1 MLQSRRTFL
10 SHSAIAVSSG
20 TASVL
25 CPSCGVRADDVKSG
39 SVMLLGFSTYGAKRL
54 KTEATIDLI
63 AKTGFDSVEITV
75 WPDWDASPAN
85 IPQKRR
91 TGLRNQISDHG
102 LTLTSLME
110 HLYPEADDVK
120 HKTSLERLKSVYELA
135 NDLCPDSPPVVQTVL
150 GGGDWLKKQKLFVDR
165 VGDWTALGKSYGVVT
180 CVKPHRGG
188 GMSKPSEAVWLIE
201 QIGAP
206 RWLKMVYDFSH
217 YAFRNIP
224 LEESIQHSLPHI
236 GHVAVK
242 DAVQTTSRN
251 GGKARVEFRLPGEA
265 GTIDFVTIL
274 KTLKAGGYSGDIS
287 CEVSGMVSGKSG
299 YDPVAAMKTCYA
311 NVSKA
316 FGNAGIKRS

>member
-1 MLQSRRTFL
+1 MPQSRRNFL

-20 TASVL
+20 AASML
-25 CPSCGVRADDVKSG
+25 LPYCGVRADGAKRESG
-39 SVMLLGFSTYGAKRL
+39 MLLGFSTYGAKGL

-85 IPQKRR
+85 MPQKRR
-91 TGLRNQISDHG
+91 TGLRNQISNSG

-110 HLYPEADDVK
+110 HLYPEADEAK
-120 HKTSLERLKSVYELA
+120 HKTSLERLKAVYELA
-135 NDLCPDSPPVVQTVL
+135 NDLCPDRPPVVQTVL
-150 GGGDWLKKQKLFVDR
+150 GGGDWAEKKSLFVDR
-165 VGDWTALGKSYGVVT
+165 VGDWTALGKSHGVVT

-201 QIGAP
+201 QIGD
-206 RWLKMVYDFSH
+206 RQWLKMVYDFSH
-217 YAFRNIP
+217 YAFRDIP
-224 LEESIQHSLPHI
+224 LQESVQTSLPHI

-242 DAVQTTSRN
+242 DAVQATAKD
-251 GGKARVEFRLPGEA
+251 GGKSRVEFRLPGEA

-274 KTLKAGGYSGDIS
+274 KTLNTGGYTGDIS

-316 FGNAGIKRS
+316 FDEAGIKRA

>member
-1 MLQSRRTFL
+1 MSQSRRTFL
-10 SHSAIAVSSG
+10 SHSAIAISSG
-20 TASVL
+20 AASML
-25 CPSCGVRADDVKSG
+25 FPSCGVGADDENNG
-39 SVMLLGFSTYGAKRL
+39 SAMLLGFSTYGAKQL
-54 KTEATIDLI
+54 KTETTIDLI

-75 WPDWDASPAN
+75 WPDWDAAPAN
-85 IPQKRR
+85 MPQKRR
-91 TGLRNQISDHG
+91 TGLRNQIGDSG

-110 HLYPEADDVK
+110 HLYPEADDAK
-120 HKTSLERLKSVYELA
+120 HKASLERLKSVFELA
-135 NDLCPDSPPVVQTVL
+135 IDLCPERPPLVQTVL
-150 GGGDWLKKQKLFVDR
+150 GGGDWSKKKSLFVDR
-165 VGDWTALGKSYGVVT
+165 VGDWTALGKEHGVVT

-201 QIGAP
+201 QIGDE

-217 YAFRNIP
+217 YAFRDIP

-242 DAVQTTSRN
+242 DAVQATAKDGS
-251 GGKARVEFRLPGEA
+251 KSRVEFRLPGEA

-274 KTLKAGGYSGDIS
+274 KTLNAGSYKGDIS

-316 FGNAGIKRS
+316 FNNAGIKRP